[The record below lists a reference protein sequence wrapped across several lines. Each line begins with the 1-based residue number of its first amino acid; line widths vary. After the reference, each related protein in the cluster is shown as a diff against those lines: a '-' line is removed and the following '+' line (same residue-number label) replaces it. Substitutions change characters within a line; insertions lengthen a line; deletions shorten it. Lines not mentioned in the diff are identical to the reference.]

1 MEARLY
7 EPQDEGKVRC
17 VLCHHRCVIREGK
30 RGICGVRQVRDG
42 KLESLVYGKL
52 IARHVDPIEKKPLF
66 HFLPGSRSY
75 SVATVG
81 CNFKC
86 MFCQNA
92 EIAQMP
98 SDHRGMIAGD
108 GCTPEEIV
116 QDAAKTGCK
125 SISYTYTEPTVYF
138 EFALDTAIMAHK
150 QGIRN
155 VFVTNGYMTPEAIGE
170 ASPFFNAA
178 NVDLKAFSEDFYR
191 KICGG
196 KLEPVKETLRE
207 MKSRGILVEVTT
219 LLIPGLNDSPEELT
233 RLAGFLAKD
242 LGPDTPWHV
251 SRFHP
256 TYRMTDRASTPVETL
271 IRARDTGIRE
281 GLRYVYIGNV
291 PGEQGES
298 TFCPGCGKILIER
311 WGFRVTRNLIRE
323 GRCDSCGE
331 SIAGVWE

>member
-7 EPQDEGKVRC
+7 ESQDEGKVRC
-17 VLCHHRCVIREGK
+17 ALCHHRCVIREGK
-30 RGICGVRQVRDG
+30 RGICGVRQVREG
-42 KLESLVYGKL
+42 KLESMVYGKL

-108 GCTPEEIV
+108 ACTPEEIV
-116 QDAAKTGCK
+116 RDAAKTGCK

-170 ASPFFNAA
+170 AAPFLNAA

-196 KLEPVKETLRE
+196 KLEPVKETLRG
-207 MKSRGILVEVTT
+207 MKSRGIFVEVTT
-219 LLIPGLNDSPEELT
+219 LLIPGLNDATEELT

-256 TYRMTDRASTPVETL
+256 TYRMTDRASTPVDTL

-298 TFCPGCGKILIER
+298 TFCPSCGKILIER
-311 WGFRVTRNLIRE
+311 RGFRVNQNLIRK
-323 GRCDSCGE
+323 GRCESCGE
-331 SIAGVWE
+331 GIAGVWE